1 MPDAPPSV
9 RVGAWGSVRSV
20 GVALGKWLGQPW
32 FVPSVLKRPYAWAL
46 SNPRRTL
53 LGGAGGLAA
62 FFLLFKLMPDS
73 SDGLQLLAVVQ
84 EGPFEV
90 RIVESGTLEAQRSVT
105 YSSSIPGNQAKITYL
120 VQEGSNVKEGEVLIK
135 FDAVPFE
142 EELQTTE
149 AQLAQAQAERVKTEQ
164 DLKLLRLTNK
174 EELGE
179 AQDKLRLAELELSS
193 LTEGKGKVA
202 EAESA
207 AKLAQARRD
216 LERAN
221 SNYEDLKPLLDEGFI
236 TKLELDRA
244 RQAVEKAGEDLEL
257 LEIKHKT
264 YLEYTRPAEVEGGR
278 ASLYNAKEGLR
289 QLESATSYRLSQAQA
304 ALELAVSKVAELSG
318 KVELR
323 KQNVA
328 NCEITATVSGMAI
341 YKEVF
346 FGSEKRK
353 VQVGDQ
359 VWPNQPLITLPDL
372 SEMVVET
379 QVRETDIY
387 KVEKNQKVVVSVDA
401 YPELKLPGE
410 VSFIGTLA
418 QEQQGG
424 SAGKYFQVTIR
435 VRDVDPRLRPGMT
448 ARVDLLVEQIDR
460 ARYVPL
466 ESVFEKGGRYYCWVL
481 RDGRPKVQE
490 VLIGPSNDN
499 HVVIEAGL
507 EPGEKVLLRDPTEE
521 GRSPGRDKVPD
532 FMDIV
537 SPSSSTNR

>member
-1 MPDAPPSV
+1 MPD
-9 RVGAWGSVRSV
+9 
-20 GVALGKWLGQPW
+20 
-32 FVPSVLKRPYAWAL
+32 
-46 SNPRRTL
+46 
-53 LGGAGGLAA
+53 GGEGLHLLAA
-62 FFLLFKLMPDS
+62 
-73 SDGLQLLAVVQ
+73 VQ

-90 RIVESGTLEAQRSVT
+90 KIVESGTLQAQRSVT
-105 YSSSIPGNQAKITYL
+105 YSSSIPGNQAKITHL
-120 VQEGSNVKEGEVLIK
+120 VQEGSNVKEGEVLIQ
-135 FDAVPFE
+135 FDAVPFK

-149 AQLAQAQAERVKTEQ
+149 AQLAQAQAERVKAEQ

-174 EELGE
+174 EELEE
-179 AQDKLRLAELELSS
+179 AKDKLRLAELELSS

-207 AKLAQARRD
+207 AKLAQARRE
-216 LERAN
+216 LEKAET
-221 SNYEDLKPLLDEGFI
+221 NYEDLKPLLDEGFI

-244 RQAVEKAGEDLEL
+244 RQAVEKAREDLEL
-257 LEIKHKT
+257 LQIKHKT
-264 YLEYTRPAEVEGGR
+264 YMDYTRPAEIEGGR
-278 ASLYNAKEGLR
+278 AALYNAKESLR
-289 QLESATSYRLSQAQA
+289 QLESATAYRLSQAQA
-304 ALELAVSKVAELSG
+304 ALELAVSKVVELSG
-318 KVELR
+318 KVELQ

-328 NCEITATVSGMAI
+328 NCEIRATVSGMAI
-341 YKEVF
+341 YKDVF

-359 VWPNQPLITLPDL
+359 VWPNQPLIMLPDL

-418 QEQQGG
+418 QEEHDGR
-424 SAGKYFQVTIR
+424 AGKYFQVTIR

-448 ARVDLLVEQIDR
+448 ARVDLLVEQL
-460 ARYVPL
+460 AHAKYVPL
-466 ESVFEKGGRYYCWVL
+466 ESVFEKGGRFYCWVL
-481 RDGRPKVQE
+481 RDGKPEAQE
-490 VLIGPSNDN
+490 VLTGPSNDN

-507 EPGEKVLLRDPTEE
+507 EPGERVLLRDPTDE
-521 GRSPGRDKVPD
+521 GRSLGGDNVPD

-537 SPSSSTNR
+537 SPSSPTNH

>member
-1 MPDAPPSV
+1 MHDAPT
-9 RVGAWGSVRSV
+9 SVRSV
-20 GVALGKWLGQPW
+20 GVALGKWLGQPSG
-32 FVPSVLKRPYAWAL
+32 VPSALKRAFSWTQ
-46 SNPRRTL
+46 SHPRRAL
-53 LGGAGGLAA
+53 FGGAGGLFA
-62 FFLLFKLMPDS
+62 FFLLLKLMPDS
-73 SDGLQLLAVVQ
+73 GEGLHLLAVVQ

-90 RIVESGTLEAQRSVT
+90 KIVESGTLEAQRSIT

-120 VQEGSNVKEGEVLIK
+120 VQEGSHVNDGEVLVK
-135 FDAVPFE
+135 FDVAPFK
-142 EELQTTE
+142 EELETTE

-164 DLKLLRLTNK
+164 DLKLLRLTSK

-179 AQDKLRLAELELSS
+179 ARDKLRLAEFELAS

-207 AKLAQARRD
+207 VRLAQARRD
-216 LERAN
+216 LEKAT

-236 TKLELDRA
+236 TKLELDGA
-244 RQAVEKAGEDLEL
+244 RQAVEKAREDLEL

-264 YLEYTRPAEVEGGR
+264 YMEYTRPAEVEGGR

-289 QLESATSYRLSQAQA
+289 QIESATSYRLSQAQA
-304 ALELAVSKVAELSG
+304 VLELALSKVAELSG
-318 KVELR
+318 KMELQ

-328 NCEITATVSGMAI
+328 NCEIHATVSGMAI

-359 VWPNQPLITLPDL
+359 VWPNQPLIMLPDL

-379 QVRETDIY
+379 QIRETDIY

-418 QEQQGG
+418 QEEQGG
-424 SAGKYFQVTIR
+424 RAGKYFQVTIR
-435 VRDVDPRLRPGMT
+435 VRDVDSRLRPGMT

-481 RDGRPKVQE
+481 RDGNTRVQE
-490 VLIGPSNDN
+490 VLTGPSNDN
-499 HVVIEAGL
+499 HVIIEAGM
-507 EPGEKVLLRDPTEE
+507 ESGEKVLLRDPTED
-521 GRSPGRDKVPD
+521 GRSPGGDKVPD

-537 SPSSSTNR
+537 SPSSSTSH